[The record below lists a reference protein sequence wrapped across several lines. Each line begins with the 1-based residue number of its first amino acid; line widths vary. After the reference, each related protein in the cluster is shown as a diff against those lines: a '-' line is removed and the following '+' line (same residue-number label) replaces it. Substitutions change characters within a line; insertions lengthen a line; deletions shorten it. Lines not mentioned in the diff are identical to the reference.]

1 MLWRGGRMIAI
12 GDNQLAAAQAF
23 ERKLNGAFGETGS
36 VGDSPQT
43 HRERFPFLPHRLAIK
58 ININQIGGWMLIVS
72 DQIAHQ
78 HIDHVI
84 VDGNGSFET
93 GHETRMKVMAE
104 AGKRNQTLYR

>member
-1 MLWRGGRMIAI
+1 MLWRGGRVFAI

-23 ERKLNGAFGETGS
+23 ERKLNGAFGEAGS
-36 VGDSPQT
+36 VGESPQT
-43 HRERFPFLPHRLAIK
+43 HRERLPFLPHRLAIK
-58 ININQIGGWMLIVS
+58 ININQIRGWMLIVA

-93 GHETRMKVMAE
+93 GHEARMKVMAE
-104 AGKRNQTLYR
+104 AGKINRTLYR